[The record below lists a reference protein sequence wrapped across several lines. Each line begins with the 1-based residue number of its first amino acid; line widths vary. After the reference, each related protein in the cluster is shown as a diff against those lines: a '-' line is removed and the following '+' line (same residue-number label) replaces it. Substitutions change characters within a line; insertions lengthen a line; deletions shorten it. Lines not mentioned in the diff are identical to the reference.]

1 MLHCTVHSRVTQSIA
16 TDCRMFRPCRPSS
29 SVHKAIFLS
38 FPQSF
43 SMQLVQGCLSKLAL
57 LLSSPTLPED
67 AQTRGVL
74 CYRLEALCGLLDGVR
89 PSQVEDVFKALH
101 GVLSSLSELLQRLAG
116 FGEVI
121 LLSLDVFRL
130 LAERLLPHLA
140 EVSNTSTGTINCRG
154 CLLVLLCMLIAG
166 SAS

>member
-1 MLHCTVHSRVTQSIA
+1 MLLPKSVHV
-16 TDCRMFRPCRPSS
+16 MFQPRRPVS

-38 FPQSF
+38 FPHSF

-101 GVLSSLSELLQRLAG
+101 GVLSSLSELLRRLAG

-130 LAERLLPHLA
+130 LAERFLPHLA
-140 EVSNTSTGTINCRG
+140 EVSNTSTGTINCRV
-154 CLLVLLCMLIAG
+154 CLLVLLCVLIAG
-166 SAS
+166 STS